1 MKPSGKKHEI
11 NEIKW
16 GSNLH
21 NSHIYVKL
29 QSHLTSTTQATNN
42 IANYDKQQSIDK
54 KIYLLPYRCH
64 FSSLD
69 I

>member
-1 MKPSGKKHEI
+1 MKPSREKHEI

-21 NSHIYVKL
+21 NSHTYVKL
-29 QSHLTSTTQATNN
+29 QSHLTSATQATNN

-54 KIYLLPYRCH
+54 KFISYPIDVIFLL
-64 FSSLD
+64 
-69 I
+69 